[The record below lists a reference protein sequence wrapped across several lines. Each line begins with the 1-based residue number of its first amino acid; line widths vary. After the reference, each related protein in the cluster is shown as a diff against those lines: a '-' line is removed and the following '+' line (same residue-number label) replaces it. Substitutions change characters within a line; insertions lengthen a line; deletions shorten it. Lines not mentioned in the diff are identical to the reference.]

1 MSIRRGDIFYVF
13 RGDSSGSEQRAGRPA
28 IIVSNAL
35 CNANSRVVEVVFL
48 TCQEK
53 TGLPTH
59 VLINS
64 TGRASTALC
73 EQITSVDIKRLG
85 NYVGHATESE
95 MAELDKALAISLG
108 LPVGQPNKHTG
119 PVSDSEIAMIALRF
133 LERFVK
139 SNQNDLSVRPAD
151 R

>member
-59 VLINS
+59 VVINS

-73 EQITSVDIKRLG
+73 EQITSVDIK
-85 NYVGHATESE
+85 
-95 MAELDKALAISLG
+95 
-108 LPVGQPNKHTG
+108 
-119 PVSDSEIAMIALRF
+119 
-133 LERFVK
+133 
-139 SNQNDLSVRPAD
+139 
-151 R
+151 